1 MRRRDALQLLAS
13 AAAAA
18 WVVPVSADTS
28 IPFAVAGN
36 GPALLTL
43 KPHGGDHALLT
54 ERYCVAVLD
63 YPTAEMLNARDA
75 WAAFTPDR
83 VCSDILGVADAM
95 GVRSFAFYGYSWG
108 GVVGLQLATRT
119 SRVSALAIGGWPPLG
134 APYAEMPNGTAE
146 RTMYSYFYDSLVNWP
161 ERQAIARIRCPRMAF
176 AGSNDIIRA
185 AHVTARIAP
194 LLAEHRV
201 ELERMGWVVGL
212 VDGFAHEL
220 GFRPDV
226 VTPLIR
232 PFLDAAKL

>member
-1 MRRRDALQLLAS
+1 MRRRDALQLLGS
-13 AAAAA
+13 AAASA
-18 WVVPVSADTS
+18 WITPVSADAA

-43 KPHGGDHALLT
+43 KPHGGDQALLT
-54 ERYCVAVLD
+54 ERYRVAVLD
-63 YPTAEMLNARDA
+63 YPTAELLNARDG

-95 GVRSFAFYGYSWG
+95 GVQSFAFYGYSWG

-119 SRVSALAIGGWPPLG
+119 PRVSALAIGGWPPLG
-134 APYAEMPNGTAE
+134 APYAAMPNGTAE
-146 RTMYSYFYDSLVNWP
+146 RTLYSYFYDSLVNWP
-161 ERQAIARIRCPRMAF
+161 ERQAVARIRCPRMAF

-185 AHVTARIAP
+185 AHVTARIGP
-194 LLAEHRV
+194 LVAEHRV
-201 ELERMGWVVGL
+201 ELERLGWIVRL

-226 VTPLIR
+226 VAPLIR

>member
-1 MRRRDALQLLAS
+1 
-13 AAAAA
+13 
-18 WVVPVSADTS
+18 VVPVSAGTS
-28 IPFAVAGN
+28 IPFAVVGN

-43 KPHGGDHALLT
+43 KPHGGDQALLT
-54 ERYCVAVLD
+54 ERYRVAALD
-63 YPTAEMLNARDA
+63 YPTAVMLNARDG

-161 ERQAIARIRCPRMAF
+161 ERQAIARIGCPRMAF

-201 ELERMGWVVGL
+201 ELERMGWVVRSNAWDGL
-212 VDGFAHEL
+212 CGWLMGLRTNSASGPTSLPH
-220 GFRPDV
+220 
-226 VTPLIR
+226 
-232 PFLDAAKL
+232 

>member
-1 MRRRDALQLLAS
+1 MVPAS
-13 AAAAA
+13 AGN
-18 WVVPVSADTS
+18 S
-28 IPFAVAGN
+28 IPFTVAGN

-54 ERYCVAVLD
+54 ERYRVAVLD
-63 YPTAEMLNARDA
+63 YPTAEMLNARDR
-75 WAAFTPDR
+75 WSAFTPDR

-108 GVVGLQLATRT
+108 GVAGLQLAART
-119 SRVSALAIGGWPPLG
+119 SRVAALAIGGWPPLG
-134 APYAEMPNGTAE
+134 APYAEMPNATAE

-185 AHVTARIAP
+185 AHVTARIGP

-201 ELERMGWVVGL
+201 ELERMGWVVRL
-212 VDGFAHEL
+212 VDGFEHEL
-220 GFRPDV
+220 GFRPGV
-226 VTPLIR
+226 VAPLIR